1 MPYRWWK
8 SKDRTS
14 QRPLLANLFRDV
26 RSLFL
31 GTAGSQLLVVLS
43 LPIVSRL
50 YSPSEFGVVQS
61 IEAIAQ
67 MVMISSAISYERAFV
82 AARSALD
89 RNRLLYVALA
99 LACLTAC
106 VGVVISTVAFESGP
120 GARAGDGIQIEYLML
135 LLLPYFF
142 GKNIFWVLSSYANS
156 VSLYSDTAKAELKR
170 SIGLVACR
178 IIFGVLQF
186 GVWGLFVAT
195 LIGSVVG
202 VVGLSGKTV
211 RFWREDLKR
220 TKIKQC
226 INTAWMYRRF
236 PLFEGLGEFFAVVAQ
251 RLPVVIFGFTFG
263 AASAGYYGIALLVLN
278 RPMAIFI
285 GPIVTVLRTY
295 TGINSKQPTK
305 SETPFPIYYFYFLAI
320 GTIVASTFFATV
332 LTLLFPIV
340 FGERWAAG
348 GDLIILMLPNVLAV
362 MILRPMLGV
371 LSAGNQLKPVLCIQ
385 FVMLVAS
392 ILPLYIGPQLLG
404 LEFHQTIIAKS
415 IATSIFGVICGIVA
429 FAKLRVMLATK
440 PANTGE

>member
-14 QRPLLANLFRDV
+14 QRQLLASLFGDV

-82 AARSALD
+82 AARSVLD
-89 RNRLLYVALA
+89 RNRLLYIAVA

-106 VGVVISTVAFESGP
+106 VGVVISTFAFESGP

-186 GVWGLFVAT
+186 GVWGLFVST

-202 VVGLSGKTV
+202 VVGLSSKTV

-226 INTAWMYRRF
+226 INTAWMYRQF
-236 PLFEGLGEFFAVVAQ
+236 PLFEGPGEFFGVVAQ

-278 RPMAIFI
+278 RPIAIFMK
-285 GPIVTVLRTY
+285 PIVTVLRTY
-295 TGINSKQPTK
+295 TGLNSKQSTK
-305 SETPFPIYYFYFLAI
+305 SETSVPIYYFYFLVI
-320 GTIVASTFFATV
+320 GTVVASTFFAFV
-332 LTLLFPIV
+332 LTLVFPIL
-340 FGERWAAG
+340 FSENWSAG
-348 GDLIILMLPNVLAV
+348 GDLILLMLPNVLAV

-385 FVMLVAS
+385 LIMLVAS
-392 ILPLYIGPQLLG
+392 ILPLYIGPQLFGLG
-404 LEFHQTIIAKS
+404 FHQTIIAKS
-415 IATSIFGVICGIVA
+415 IATSMFGVICGIVA
-429 FAKLRVMLATK
+429 FAKMRVMLATR
-440 PANTGE
+440 PTDMGE

>member
-8 SKDRTS
+8 SKDGTS
-14 QRPLLANLFRDV
+14 QRQLLANLFRDV

-50 YSPSEFGVVQS
+50 YSPSEFGVVNS

-67 MVMISSAISYERAFV
+67 MVMMASAISYERAFV

-120 GARAGDGIQIEYLML
+120 GARAGDGIQIEYLVL

-142 GKNIFWVLSSYANS
+142 GKNIFWILSSYANS

-186 GVWGLFVAT
+186 GVWGLFAST

-202 VVGLSGKTV
+202 VVGLCGKTV
-211 RFWREDLKR
+211 RFWKEDLKR

-226 INTAWMYRRF
+226 INTAWMYRQF
-236 PLFEGLGEFFAVVAQ
+236 PLFEGLGVFFAAVAT

-278 RPMAIFI
+278 RPLAICI

-295 TGINSKQPTK
+295 TGLNSKQSTK
-305 SETPFPIYYFYFLAI
+305 SQTPFPIYSFYFLAI
-320 GTIVASTFFATV
+320 GTVVTGTFFAFV
-332 LTLLFPIV
+332 VTLLFPIV
-340 FGERWAAG
+340 FGENWVAG
-348 GDLIILMLPNVLAV
+348 GELILLMLPSVLAV
-362 MILRPMLGV
+362 MTLRPILGV
-371 LSAGNQLKPVLCIQ
+371 LSAGNQLKPVLYIQ
-385 FVMLVAS
+385 FIMLLAS

-404 LEFHQTIIAKS
+404 LEFHQTVIARS

-429 FAKLRVMLATK
+429 FTKMRAMLATT
-440 PANTGE
+440 PTNI

>member
-8 SKDRTS
+8 SKDGTS
-14 QRPLLANLFRDV
+14 QRQLLANLFRDV

-50 YSPSEFGVVQS
+50 YSPSEFGVVNS

-67 MVMISSAISYERAFV
+67 MVMMASAISYERAFV

-89 RNRLLYVALA
+89 RNRLLFIALP

-120 GARAGDGIQIEYLML
+120 GARAGDGIKIEYLML

-142 GKNIFWVLSSYANS
+142 GKNIFWIISSYANS
-156 VSLYSDTAKAELKR
+156 VSLYSDTAKAEIKR

-186 GVWGLFVAT
+186 GVWGLFAST

-202 VVGLSGKTV
+202 VVGLCGKTV
-211 RFWREDLKR
+211 RFWKEDLKR

-226 INTAWMYRRF
+226 INTAWMYRQF
-236 PLFEGLGEFFAVVAQ
+236 PLFEGLGEFFGVVAQ

-295 TGINSKQPTK
+295 TGLNSKQPTK

-320 GTIVASTFFATV
+320 GTVVASTFFAFV

-340 FGERWAAG
+340 FGEAWAAG
-348 GDLIILMLPNVLAV
+348 GDLILLMLPNVLAV

-385 FVMLVAS
+385 FIMLVAS

-429 FAKLRVMLATK
+429 FAKMRVMLATT
-440 PANTGE
+440 PTNIGE

>member
-8 SKDRTS
+8 SKDGTS
-14 QRPLLANLFRDV
+14 QRQLLANLFRDV

-50 YSPSEFGVVQS
+50 YSPSEFGVVNS

-67 MVMISSAISYERAFV
+67 MVMMASAISYERAFV

-120 GARAGDGIQIEYLML
+120 GARAGDGIQIEYLVL

-142 GKNIFWVLSSYANS
+142 GKNIFWILSSYANS

-186 GVWGLFVAT
+186 GVWGLFAST

-202 VVGLSGKTV
+202 VVGLCGKTV
-211 RFWREDLKR
+211 RFWKEDLKR

-226 INTAWMYRRF
+226 INTAWMYRQF
-236 PLFEGLGEFFAVVAQ
+236 PLFEGLGVFFAAVAT

-278 RPMAIFI
+278 RPLAICI
-285 GPIVTVLRTY
+285 GPIITVLRTY
-295 TGINSKQPTK
+295 TGLNSKQRTK
-305 SETPFPIYYFYFLAI
+305 SQTPFPIYSFYFLAI
-320 GTIVASTFFATV
+320 GTVVTGTFFAFV
-332 LTLLFPIV
+332 VTLLFPIV
-340 FGERWAAG
+340 FGENWVAG
-348 GDLIILMLPNVLAV
+348 GDLILLMLPSVLAV
-362 MILRPMLGV
+362 MTLRPILGV
-371 LSAGNQLKPVLCIQ
+371 LSAGNQLKPVLYIQ
-385 FVMLVAS
+385 FIMLLAS

-404 LEFHQTIIAKS
+404 LEFHQTVIARS

-429 FAKLRVMLATK
+429 FTKMRAMLATT
-440 PANTGE
+440 PTNI

>member
-1 MPYRWWK
+1 MPNRWWK

-14 QRPLLANLFRDV
+14 QQPLLANLFRDV

-31 GTAGSQLLVVLS
+31 GTAGSQLLIVLS

-67 MVMISSAISYERAFV
+67 IVMISSAISYERAFV

-120 GARAGDGIQIEYLML
+120 GARAGDGIQIEYLVL

-142 GKNIFWVLSSYANS
+142 GKNIFWILSSYANS

-236 PLFEGLGEFFAVVAQ
+236 PLFDGLGQFFSVVAQ

-263 AASAGYYGIALLVLN
+263 AAAAGYYGIALLVLN
-278 RPMAIFI
+278 RPLSICMR
-285 GPIVTVLRTY
+285 PIVTVLRTY
-295 TGINSKQPTK
+295 TGLNSKQSTK
-305 SETPFPIYYFYFLAI
+305 SC
-320 GTIVASTFFATV
+320 
-332 LTLLFPIV
+332 LL
-340 FGERWAAG
+340 
-348 GDLIILMLPNVLAV
+348 
-362 MILRPMLGV
+362 
-371 LSAGNQLKPVLCIQ
+371 
-385 FVMLVAS
+385 
-392 ILPLYIGPQLLG
+392 Y
-404 LEFHQTIIAKS
+404 
-415 IATSIFGVICGIVA
+415 TSPSP
-429 FAKLRVMLATK
+429 RD
-440 PANTGE
+440 

>member
-89 RNRLLYVALA
+89 RNRLLFIALP

-186 GVWGLFVAT
+186 GVWGLFVST

-226 INTAWMYRRF
+226 INTAWMYRQF
-236 PLFEGLGEFFAVVAQ
+236 PLFEGLGEFFGVVAQ

-278 RPMAIFI
+278 RPLAICI
-285 GPIVTVLRTY
+285 GPIITVLRTY
-295 TGINSKQPTK
+295 TGLNSKQRTK
-305 SETPFPIYYFYFLAI
+305 SQTPFPIYSFYFLAI
-320 GTIVASTFFATV
+320 GTVVTGTFFAFV
-332 LTLLFPIV
+332 VTLLFPIV
-340 FGERWAAG
+340 FGENWVAG
-348 GDLIILMLPNVLAV
+348 GDLILLMLPSVLAV
-362 MILRPMLGV
+362 MTLRPILGV
-371 LSAGNQLKPVLCIQ
+371 LSAGNQLKPVLYIQ
-385 FVMLVAS
+385 FIMLLAS

-404 LEFHQTIIAKS
+404 LEFHQTVIARS

-429 FAKLRVMLATK
+429 FTKMRAMLATT
-440 PANTGE
+440 PTNI